1 MEKFLG
7 TVQTQNVDKTNKKKL
22 NEIIRI
28 NSMKN
33 EITVSGREL
42 HEFLGLK
49 TEYTKWFLRMTAY
62 GFVKN
67 VDYRIM
73 VKNDKNIRTGR
84 PAVDHEM
91 KLNMAK
97 EIAMIQRNE
106 RGREARQYF
115 LRVERYWNSPEMIM
129 KRALELARRQVEEL
143 KMENN
148 NKNVTIGQL
157 KSKADYA
164 DLILKNDN
172 VVSITKIAKD
182 YGMSGHAMNELLNKL
197 KVQYHVEKQ
206 WLLYSKYH
214 AEGYTHSETL
224 TINHSDGTQEAVMVT
239 KWTQKGRLFI
249 YDLLKKE
256 GILPLIEREKN
267 NYKQIN

>member
-73 VKNDKNIRTGR
+73 VKNDKNIRT
-84 PAVDHEM
+84 
-91 KLNMAK
+91 
-97 EIAMIQRNE
+97 
-106 RGREARQYF
+106 
-115 LRVERYWNSPEMIM
+115 
-129 KRALELARRQVEEL
+129 
-143 KMENN
+143 
-148 NKNVTIGQL
+148 
-157 KSKADYA
+157 
-164 DLILKNDN
+164 
-172 VVSITKIAKD
+172 
-182 YGMSGHAMNELLNKL
+182 
-197 KVQYHVEKQ
+197 
-206 WLLYSKYH
+206 
-214 AEGYTHSETL
+214 
-224 TINHSDGTQEAVMVT
+224 
-239 KWTQKGRLFI
+239 
-249 YDLLKKE
+249 
-256 GILPLIEREKN
+256 
-267 NYKQIN
+267 

>member
-1 MEKFLG
+1 MRAQG
-7 TVQTQNVDKTNKKKL
+7 NK
-22 NEIIRI
+22 RI
-28 NSMKN
+28 
-33 EITVSGREL
+33 L
-42 HEFLGLK
+42 LGLVVVGIISI
-49 TEYTKWFLRMTAY
+49 FIVVLSAY
-62 GFVKN
+62 S
-67 VDYRIM
+67 
-73 VKNDKNIRTGR
+73 
-84 PAVDHEM
+84 A
-91 KLNMAK
+91 
-97 EIAMIQRNE
+97 
-106 RGREARQYF
+106 
-115 LRVERYWNSPEMIM
+115 
-129 KRALELARRQVEEL
+129 EL

-214 AEGYTHSETL
+214 GEGYTHSETL
-224 TINHSDGTQEAVMVT
+224 TINHSNGTQEAVMVT